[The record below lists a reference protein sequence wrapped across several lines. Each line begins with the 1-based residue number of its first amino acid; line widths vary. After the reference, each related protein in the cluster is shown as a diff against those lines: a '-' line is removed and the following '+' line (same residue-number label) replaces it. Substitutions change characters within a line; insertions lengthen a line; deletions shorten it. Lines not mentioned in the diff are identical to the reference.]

1 MKKTKH
7 LNCTWLRYRQLAK
20 FSVVVKYGG
29 AQSYWAREPQTVI
42 WCPENQHRCFFQS
55 NHGHHSIFY
64 AMWFCFSGSW
74 CCTKKK
80 YCQYH
85 KVVTYLN
92 NWHNFQLHNAW
103 TVKIIGEG
111 SGPGV
116 HYQGPLPSP
125 ILTVQVLSI
134 PLWFVCIYII
144 KADVC
149 VFVEC
154 PAN

>member
-111 SGPGV
+111 SGPR
-116 HYQGPLPSP
+116 GPLPGSTTFSDFDGP
-125 ILTVQVLSI
+125 GVIYSALICLH
-134 PLWFVCIYII
+134 LYYKGRCLCVCRMSS
-144 KADVC
+144 
-149 VFVEC
+149 
-154 PAN
+154 